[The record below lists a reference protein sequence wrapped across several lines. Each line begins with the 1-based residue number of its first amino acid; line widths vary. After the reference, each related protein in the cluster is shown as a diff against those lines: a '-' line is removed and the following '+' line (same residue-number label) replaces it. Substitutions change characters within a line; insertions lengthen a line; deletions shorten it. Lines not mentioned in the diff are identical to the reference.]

1 MADLAWGQMHELAY
15 GQVNCGRIGLGPN
28 RPASMLIPGNGE
40 KLRTF
45 TRQKATFLG
54 IVDMVLSLK
63 KVSYYKDLTFEMV
76 CMFEGAKLTISL
88 K

>member
-15 GQVNCGRIGLGPN
+15 GQVNCGRIGLG
-28 RPASMLIPGNGE
+28 RIDLIPGNAE

-54 IVDMVLSLK
+54 IVDMVPSHK
-63 KVSYYKDLTFEMV
+63 KVSY
-76 CMFEGAKLTISL
+76 
-88 K
+88 